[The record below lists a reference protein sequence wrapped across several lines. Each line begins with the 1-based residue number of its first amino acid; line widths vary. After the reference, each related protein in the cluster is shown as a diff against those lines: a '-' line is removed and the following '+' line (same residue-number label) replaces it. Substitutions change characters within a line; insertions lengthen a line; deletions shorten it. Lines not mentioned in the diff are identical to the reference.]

1 MCVRQSFLCRSRN
14 SSSSA
19 SILLTK
25 DLIQIA
31 SMCSLDLHQSIFSN
45 FLAQI
50 PICDAKV
57 IDRKKRCAIIM
68 VMLTARVFGS
78 MEAIMVDGEC
88 DITVLIVPSVMGY
101 AMVISRS

>member
-1 MCVRQSFLCRSRN
+1 
-14 SSSSA
+14 
-19 SILLTK
+19 
-25 DLIQIA
+25 
-31 SMCSLDLHQSIFSN
+31 
-45 FLAQI
+45 
-50 PICDAKV
+50 
-57 IDRKKRCAIIM
+57 M